1 MQRPRVWCIS
11 FLQTAPRTWTHCARA
26 QAFSGCCCC
35 FASYTIYARSQTHS
49 TMCLHFSYSVR
60 LFCIIINFFP
70 FSFFVV
76 VRYALHFFIH
86 LPGLHCLIKKMF
98 ETNTGWCRRFFHL
111 LYCGDGGSSST
122 MASSVAKTTGK
133 LANRQ
138 IIKYITYAQPWRR
151 RYS

>member
-1 MQRPRVWCIS
+1 MHFFSSNSAENLNALCTRASVFGLLLLLCIVYNIRTQPDTQHDVFT
-11 FLQTAPRTWTHCARA
+11 FLL
-26 QAFSGCCCC
+26 FS
-35 FASYTIYARSQTHS
+35 
-49 TMCLHFSYSVR
+49 SVV
-60 LFCIIINFFP
+60 LYYNQFFP
-70 FSFFVV
+70 FSFFCF

-122 MASSVAKTTGK
+122 MASSVAKDNRQTGK
-133 LANRQ
+133 PANNKIYYLCTAMKR
-138 IIKYITYAQPWRR
+138 RR